1 MSILQF
7 TAHNHKYTSGDD
19 TNWLSV
25 TSLISNFK
33 QPFDAEKIAAK
44 VAKSKKSKWYGMT
57 PTEIKE
63 AWKSEANRAT
73 SLGTWYH
80 NQREADICGL
90 DNMERYGTTV
100 PIFKP
105 IEKEG
110 IKYSPIQKIGNGVYP
125 EHMVYLKSA
134 GICGQSDLVEVI
146 NGVVH
151 ITDYK
156 GLDLYTEIPT
166 EIGFKLMKDIEV
178 GDVIYDGV
186 GNLTP
191 VENVSEVHNNPCYK
205 ITFDTN
211 DTIICDHE
219 HKWFIDERISYGN
232 PKGKNYNI
240 TYKEKEVTT
249 LELINLFNNNKILR
263 IKCVELN
270 NTEKQLPIDP
280 YVLGLWLGDG
290 SKQCGAIT
298 NMVGSIWKEIENRG
312 YSVGD
317 DISKGGAGQAT
328 TKTILGIY
336 PELKKLNLINNKF
349 VPDIY
354 LRASKNQR
362 LDLLRGLMDSD
373 GYFHKTRKRCVM
385 NTTQKW
391 QAEAIMELVS
401 SLGYKPTLINSYTS
415 FKNNKIKAYQVTFK
429 MDSDCP
435 FLIRNIDF
443 KNTSFR
449 INKYKKTEHRLIKN
463 IELIDTVPTK
473 CLSVK
478 SETHSYL
485 ATRNYIKTHNTNK
498 EIKLEGFT
506 NWEGVSQKMASPL
519 NHLDDCNLNHY
530 AIQLSMYMFIILKHN
545 PKLTAGTITIHHIL
559 FEEAGR
565 DRFGNPISALD
576 NDGNPIVTEVVQYDL
591 PYLKKE
597 TIDIIHW
604 LEDNKHN
611 LKAKS

>member
-44 VAKSKKSKWYGMT
+44 VAKSKKSKWYGLT
-57 PTEIKE
+57 PEEIKE
-63 AWKSEANRAT
+63 AWRSEANRAT
-73 SLGTWYH
+73 TLGTWYH

-90 DNMERYGTTV
+90 ENMERYGTTV

-110 IKYSPIQKIGNGVYP
+110 IKYSPNQKIGNGVYP

-156 GLDLYTEIPT
+156 
-166 EIGFKLMKDIEV
+166 
-178 GDVIYDGV
+178 
-186 GNLTP
+186 
-191 VENVSEVHNNPCYK
+191 
-205 ITFDTN
+205 
-211 DTIICDHE
+211 
-219 HKWFIDERISYGN
+219 
-232 PKGKNYNI
+232 
-240 TYKEKEVTT
+240 
-249 LELINLFNNNKILR
+249 
-263 IKCVELN
+263 
-270 NTEKQLPIDP
+270 
-280 YVLGLWLGDG
+280 
-290 SKQCGAIT
+290 
-298 NMVGSIWKEIENRG
+298 
-312 YSVGD
+312 
-317 DISKGGAGQAT
+317 
-328 TKTILGIY
+328 
-336 PELKKLNLINNKF
+336 
-349 VPDIY
+349 
-354 LRASKNQR
+354 
-362 LDLLRGLMDSD
+362 
-373 GYFHKTRKRCVM
+373 
-385 NTTQKW
+385 
-391 QAEAIMELVS
+391 
-401 SLGYKPTLINSYTS
+401 
-415 FKNNKIKAYQVTFK
+415 
-429 MDSDCP
+429 
-435 FLIRNIDF
+435 
-443 KNTSFR
+443 
-449 INKYKKTEHRLIKN
+449 
-463 IELIDTVPTK
+463 
-473 CLSVK
+473 
-478 SETHSYL
+478 
-485 ATRNYIKTHNTNK
+485 TNK
-498 EIKLEGFT
+498 EIKFEGFT
-506 NWEGVSQKMASPL
+506 NWEGVSQKMSHPL

-565 DRFGNPISALD
+565 DRFDNPISALD
-576 NDGNPIVTEVVQYDL
+576 TDGNPIVTEVVQYDL